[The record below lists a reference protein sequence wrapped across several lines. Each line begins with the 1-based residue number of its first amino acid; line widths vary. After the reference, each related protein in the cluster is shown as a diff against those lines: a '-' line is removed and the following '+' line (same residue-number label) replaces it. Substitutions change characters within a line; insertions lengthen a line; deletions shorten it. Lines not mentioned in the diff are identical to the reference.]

1 MESVFNCID
10 ECIMV
15 LDENN
20 TIEFC
25 NESLLK
31 VLGYNRNEIEK
42 NNLDSF
48 IKGINNPE
56 NGKSI
61 NIYKKDGKSIKF
73 TYKISD
79 GTWKSNIVKFLVLKE
94 VELYTKDDLEK
105 ILEDIPLLVWMRD
118 LDGKYV
124 YVNKAYCNYMGLNKG
139 EIIGKRCRD
148 LLSEEDVIT
157 IENQDKKLIEEKLP
171 IICEEKLKFNKE
183 LATFFI
189 AMDVALDSYENIKY
203 IFGMAYDI
211 SEFRKREARR
221 QELEKEIEVEKVRNE
236 FFNNMSHEFKTPL
249 NVILSSTQLLSRYVK
264 GRDINTISI
273 DRVKKYIEMIE
284 NNSYRLLRLT
294 DNLIDMTKLD
304 AGDYKVNL
312 ENKDIVSIVENV
324 VSTACNY
331 IGNFNGEIIFDTD
344 VEEKIVAC
352 DQEKIE
358 KIIFNLL
365 SNAVKYSNDN
375 SEILININS
384 YDDKIEISVK
394 DNGIGISPD
403 RVDSIFEKFHQEDR
417 SLSRKQEGSGLGLA
431 LVKSLVE
438 LHNGSI
444 RVKSELGKGSEFI
457 ITLPEKRVV
466 KNEQLKFNI
475 CNQTIFEKCIIEFS
489 DIYAIM

>member
-352 DQEKIE
+352 DQDKIE

-384 YDDKIEISVK
+384 YDDNIEISVK

>member
-48 IKGINNPE
+48 IKGINNPK

-183 LATFFI
+183 LATFFV

-384 YDDKIEISVK
+384 YDDNIEISVK
-394 DNGIGISPD
+394 DNGIGIAPD
-403 RVDSIFEKFHQEDR
+403 RVDSIFEKFSQEDR

>member
-189 AMDVALDSYENIKY
+189 AMDVALDCYENIKY

-211 SEFRKREARR
+211 SEFKKREARR

-249 NVILSSTQLLSRYVK
+249 NVILSSTQLLSRYMK
-264 GRDINTISI
+264 NRDINTISI

-384 YDDKIEISVK
+384 YDDNIEISVK
-394 DNGIGISPD
+394 DNGIGIAPD
-403 RVDSIFEKFHQEDR
+403 RVDSIFEKFSQEDR

-438 LHNGSI
+438 LHNGNI

>member
-203 IFGMAYDI
+203 IFGMAYNI

-352 DQEKIE
+352 DQDKIE

-384 YDDKIEISVK
+384 YDDNIEISVK